1 MNPLRRLPAGL
12 LPALGPASAGAA
24 DVPASGGGLSTMLS
38 VVFGLALVMAAIGAA
53 AWLARR
59 YLPGVRAGG
68 GPVRVVGGVH
78 VGTRERVVIVEVRDK
93 WLVLGVTGTNVNL
106 LHTLDRPP
114 EGPHGGAPAPAPE
127 GLVAK
132 WLAQRERS

>member
-1 MNPLRRLPAGL
+1 MNAVRRVPAGL
-12 LPALGPASAGAA
+12 IPVLGPAAAHAA
-24 DVPASGGGLSTMLS
+24 DAPAPGGLSTMLS

-93 WLVLGVTGTNVNL
+93 WLVLGVTGTHVNL

-114 EGPHGGAPAPAPE
+114 EGAQGGVPMLAPE

>member
-1 MNPLRRLPAGL
+1 MKSARRIPAGL
-12 LPALGPASAGAA
+12 IPVLGPAAASAA
-24 DVPASGGGLSTMLS
+24 DTPAAGGLSTMLS

-78 VGTRERVVIVEVRDK
+78 VGTRERVVIVEVRDQ
-93 WLVLGVTGTNVNL
+93 WLVLGVTATNVNL
-106 LHTLDRPP
+106 LHALDRPP
-114 EGPHGGAPAPAPE
+114 EGVDGGMPATAPE

>member
-1 MNPLRRLPAGL
+1 MSLARRLPAGL
-12 LPALGPASAGAA
+12 IPVLGPAAAHAA
-24 DVPASGGGLSTMLS
+24 DAASPGSLSTMLS

-93 WLVLGVTGTNVNL
+93 WLVLGVTGTNVSL

-114 EGPHGGAPAPAPE
+114 EGAHGGATPLAPE

>member
-1 MNPLRRLPAGL
+1 MSRARRLPAGL
-12 LPALGPASAGAA
+12 IPALGSAAAHAA
-24 DVPASGGGLSTMLS
+24 DAPTAGGLSIMLS

-68 GPVRVVGGVH
+68 GVARVVGGVH

-114 EGPHGGAPAPAPE
+114 EGGAGSTASLAPE

-132 WLAQRERS
+132 WLAQRERP

>member
-1 MNPLRRLPAGL
+1 MNPARRLPAGL
-12 LPALGPASAGAA
+12 IPVLGPAAASAA
-24 DVPASGGGLSTMLS
+24 DTPAPGGLSTMLS

-68 GPVRVVGGVH
+68 GPVRVVGGAH

-93 WLVLGVTGTNVNL
+93 WLVLGVTATNVNL

-114 EGPHGGAPAPAPE
+114 EGAQAGTPGLAPE
-127 GLVAK
+127 GLVAR